1 MGKDSDNKTGYFMLA
16 WILSN
21 LIFLSYYPI
30 KVNRYLLPVF
40 PPIIY
45 LVLVG
50 ITSIQKHVNIKEY
63 YIPLLLIVLF
73 IFKAF
78 AFTSTFEPTKQYLA
92 TEEISNYIIEH
103 NPDYKD
109 VKIAAYNYRPYTWW
123 LEKPV
128 FNIGEN
134 NIDKIKESGVK
145 YYISKNPM
153 DNLTGFKEITVI
165 NRYHLYEKINENSTA
180 HK

>member
-21 LIFLSYYPI
+21 LIFISYYPI

-45 LVLVG
+45 FVLVG
-50 ITSIQKHVNIKEY
+50 ITSIQKHVNTKEY
-63 YIPLLLIVLF
+63 YIPLLLIALF
-73 IFKAF
+73 IFQAF
-78 AFTSTFEPTKQYLA
+78 AFTSTFDPTKQYLA

-134 NIDKIKESGVK
+134 NIDKIEESGVK

-165 NRYHLYEKINENSTA
+165 NRYHLYEKINSNSTT